1 MMLAGFVSL
10 ALAGTIRIH
19 ATAPVSYRIDG
30 QYVGRAVTDVTLTD
44 IPAGAHSVEVVDAFG
59 TVLASTAVVVRDD
72 TPLWFDYVDHRLFPA
87 EREQTRGPV
96 GDRTPLTDA
105 ELTRVETRIARKR
118 KDDKRLKRLAEV
130 VPIYWF
136 EMRHV
141 DSLLLSFQSLEARV
155 TAARLLAPRTIDPE
169 KTKAIEDHFPAGSTF
184 RERALAAFQAYQ

>member
-19 ATAPVSYRIDG
+19 ATTPVSYRIDG

-44 IPAGAHSVEVVDAFG
+44 IAAGAHAVEVVDAFG
-59 TVLASTAVVVRDD
+59 TILASTAVVVRDD
-72 TPLWFDYVDHRLFPA
+72 TPLAFDYVDHRLFPV
-87 EREQTRGPV
+87 ERAARGPV
-96 GDRTPLTDA
+96 GERTPLTDA
-105 ELTRVETRIARKR
+105 ELTWVETRIARKR

-130 VPIYWF
+130 VPTYWF

-169 KTKAIEDHFPAGSTF
+169 KTKAIEDHFPAGSSF
-184 RERALAAFQAYQ
+184 RERAIAAFQAWQ